1 MIAEATRAES
11 SGRRLAFRRFHATRF
26 CPRRTTSGLALVT
39 LLLLAPARG
48 ADAAPAGDGLAF
60 DYHIYAGGL
69 YALSLTTRLA
79 LDPQAY
85 RIDLDAKVDGLPAV
99 FFTYNLTARVEG
111 RRDSDGLRPAR
122 YRSAN
127 RWRAN
132 RERWVEVE
140 YGPEGPL
147 ETRADPPLGKD
158 DRKLVP
164 VELRRNTLD
173 PISGV
178 FALLEGVEDDGRC
191 ASEIAV
197 FDGRRR
203 YDLIARQIGPAQLQP
218 SAIGVYSGP
227 AIECRI
233 AVKQVT
239 GFWDK
244 PRMKNRFPEEIVTF
258 LATVL
263 EGVPPVPVRLE
274 LQNVFGAVVIHLVS
288 YSANGAR
295 TAKVAP

>member
-1 MIAEATRAES
+1 MIGSAARGVM
-11 SGRRLAFRRFHATRF
+11 SGFALAA
-26 CPRRTTSGLALVT
+26 
-39 LLLLAPARG
+39 LLLWSVAVK
-48 ADAAPAGDGLAF
+48 ADASSAGDGLAL
-60 DYHIYAGGL
+60 DYRVYAGGL
-69 YALSLTTRLA
+69 HALSLTTRLA

-85 RIDLDAKVDGLPAV
+85 RIDLDAKLDGLPAV

-111 RRDSDGLRPAR
+111 QRGAEGPRPAR

-132 RERWVEVE
+132 QERWVEVD

-147 ETRADPPLGKD
+147 ETRADPPLEQD
-158 DRKLVP
+158 DRKVVP
-164 VELRRNTLD
+164 AALRHNTLD

-178 FALLEGVEDDGRC
+178 FALLQGVENDGRC
-191 ASEIAV
+191 ASKIAI

-203 YDLIARQIGPAQLQP
+203 YDLVARQIGPAQLEP
-218 SAIGVYSGP
+218 SEIGVYSGP

-233 AVKQVT
+233 ALKQVT

-244 PRMKNRFPEEIVTF
+244 PRMKDRFPEEVVTY
-258 LATVL
+258 LATVVK
-263 EGVPPVPVRLE
+263 GAPPVPVRLE

-295 TAKVAP
+295 TAKATP